1 MLLKC
6 GVRTLE
12 SPLCSK
18 EIKPVNPKGNQS
30 WIFIGRTDAE
40 APILWPL
47 DAENCLIGKDSD
59 AGKDWRHK
67 KKGMTEDE
75 MVGWHHGLDG
85 HKSEQAP
92 GIGDEQGSLACC
104 TCKELDTTEWL
115 NSSNA
120 AAKQVSPHFNIVSS
134 LSPSKKGIQKLFLF
148 EDFFLFIF
156 NWRIIALQCCVGF
169 CHTSVWTGHKYTYVP
184 SVLTLLPTSHPL

>member
-6 GVRTLE
+6 GVGTLE
-12 SPLCSK
+12 SPSCSK
-18 EIKPVNPKGNQS
+18 EIKTVNPKGNQS

-47 DAENCLIGKDSD
+47 DAKNCLIGKDPD
-59 AGKDWRHK
+59 AGKDWRHE

-75 MVGWHHGLDG
+75 MVGWHHGLGG

-92 GIGDEQGSLACC
+92 GVGDEQGSLASC

-134 LSPSKKGIQKLFLF
+134 LSPLQERNTEAVLIWR
-148 EDFFLFIF
+148 FF
-156 NWRIIALQCCVGF
+156 
-169 CHTSVWTGHKYTYVP
+169 
-184 SVLTLLPTSHPL
+184 